1 MIAVLLLQIENED
14 DRDFMSVL
22 YERYRRL
29 MLSEIYKLIHDSW
42 VAEDLM
48 QDTIVKLIDK
58 VELLKTMDSK
68 RLSAYVVTSAKNQ
81 ARDYLRKAAR
91 SEVDLFEDMEDTIP
105 DGLELEDFV
114 IRLDITERMAEIWPN
129 LPEDTREL
137 LERKYIL
144 GQDNEEIARIFDIRP
159 ASVRMKLTRARQ
171 QILHYYNEGSRKL
184 QPTR

>member
-1 MIAVLLLQIENED
+1 M
-14 DRDFMSVL
+14 
-22 YERYRRL
+22 
-29 MLSEIYKLIHDSW
+29 
-42 VAEDLM
+42 
-48 QDTIVKLIDK
+48 
-58 VELLKTMDSK
+58 
-68 RLSAYVVTSAKNQ
+68 
-81 ARDYLRKAAR
+81 
-91 SEVDLFEDMEDTIP
+91 FEDMEDTIP

>member
-81 ARDYLRKAAR
+81 ARDYLRKAAVR
-91 SEVDLFEDMEDTIP
+91 KSTCLKIWKIP
-105 DGLELEDFV
+105 SL
-114 IRLDITERMAEIWPN
+114 TAWSW
-129 LPEDTREL
+129 
-137 LERKYIL
+137 
-144 GQDNEEIARIFDIRP
+144 RI
-159 ASVRMKLTRARQ
+159 S
-171 QILHYYNEGSRKL
+171 
-184 QPTR
+184 